1 MPRQRHARTHPPTHA
16 MHLDHADTLI
26 DELLG
31 HKITARR
38 DMINEMMMNMAMQ
51 SKREMSSF
59 RYHISGIQ
67 KTIE

>member
-1 MPRQRHARTHPPTHA
+1 